1 MAEKTGWEE
10 SAAPAQPG
18 KKTPEERRKA
28 RELKRAEIEKEIRA
42 RNDEQREDVEDLVD
56 ERGLNPLEIVVI
68 ATDAGVVACH
78 KASPAEVSRFMRAV
92 NQTARPGG
100 RAKPRDSAEDTKA
113 FVRSARLYPELE
125 AFEAILR
132 EYPVVWET
140 LGSGLADLAGA
151 AFEADVR
158 KN

>member
-10 SAAPAQPG
+10 SAAPAQPV

-56 ERGLNPLEIVVI
+56 GRGLNPLEVVVV
-68 ATDAGVVACH
+68 ATDVGVVACH
-78 KASPAEVSRFMRAV
+78 KASPAEVSRFMRAI
-92 NQTARPGG
+92 NQTVRPGKK
-100 RAKPRDSAEDTKA
+100 ARDSSEDTKA
-113 FVRSARLYPELE
+113 FVRSARLYPESE
-125 AFEAILR
+125 AFEEILR
-132 EYPVVWET
+132 EYPIVWET